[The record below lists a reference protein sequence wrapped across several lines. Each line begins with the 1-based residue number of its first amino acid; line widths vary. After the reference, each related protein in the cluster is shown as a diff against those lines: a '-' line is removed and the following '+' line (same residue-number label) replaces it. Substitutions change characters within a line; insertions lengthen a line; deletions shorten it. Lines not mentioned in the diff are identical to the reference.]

1 MSPSEN
7 TGLKSRQ
14 AGLFNGLLR
23 DKLIHS
29 WLSEDGPS
37 FLWVRGAPG
46 QGKTVLS
53 KFLLNHLESQPPNS
67 RQHTSVIYYF
77 FYDQD
82 ERFQTIDSF
91 LRSLIKQ
98 LLTTPDLSGY
108 IAEVFEVDPSTESED
123 GLWEIL
129 GRIIRVP
136 VFRTI
141 YCVLDALDECK
152 DEGPRKRLLQRIT
165 RLLKTPSRKKGAFSD
180 LKLLVTSRP
189 IVDISRE
196 LHRFPC
202 IDLKA
207 HPGDLKIFIDS
218 KVTALHHLSAD
229 LQKIAA
235 ELLLDRAER
244 TFLWVSI
251 VLKKLRTMTF
261 PTLAKLRGI
270 IEESPTDLDKL
281 YLGVINRIMEGS
293 QEEQKLLVW
302 VVYGRRPLTL
312 KELEAA
318 LATQMDSKS
327 KASTDEHKI
336 DLTAEA
342 VTSAAGVILEITDN
356 NVHLIHQ
363 SAKDFLLRNQQLSYA
378 EFCNGLD
385 PNVYLAKVCMIYLS
399 FEDFEAGPCGDWQT
413 VTARKNQYPLLH
425 YAARNW
431 HAHIRSKEDIDAIS
445 HILCRLI
452 EPRSP
457 ILLSWGEVA
466 EIKDLQ
472 EASDTWGIATKANI
486 AWLAEFK
493 SSTTTITAERVGEMA
508 KNWVTGYSL
517 IERSIRRGDVQFTEG
532 AVHAL
537 ASNFDEG
544 MMKLLLD
551 RNDGIKVTHE
561 LVKAAA
567 ANQKNGNYIMRLLL
581 KSSDD
586 IVLTPDLVEVAARN
600 GEGGRDIIELL
611 LRKEHIKIADG
622 AVAEITKRFDAEV
635 MRLLPDERG
644 DIKITKEVVKAVAGS
659 WRSKKVMP
667 LLLNRYGDDIE
678 VTEEMVRIIAQSFD
692 HEVMI
697 LLLDRRGDDVKITE
711 KVVKA
716 AAENVKSG
724 EEVITLLLDRRG
736 DDAKVTEEMV
746 RIIAES
752 FDHKVMTLLLDRRG
766 DEIKITEGVF
776 KAAAGNIK
784 SGKEVITLLLDR
796 RGDDTKVTEEMVRI
810 IAQSFDHE
818 AMTLLLDRWGDGIKI
833 TDKVFKAAAGNKRGE
848 KIMRLLLDRRGDE
861 VKITDEVVKAAAWNS
876 RGRGIMRLLLDRRG
890 DEVKITDE
898 VVKAA
903 AGNLYG
909 DEEVMRLLL
918 DQRGDEVKITDKVFE
933 VAAWNLRGRGI
944 MRLLLDR
951 RGDEVKITDEVV
963 EEAAGNLHGGEEM
976 MRLLLDRR
984 GDEIKITDEVLKAAV
999 GNGNRAE
1006 ERIRLLLDR
1015 RGDEIK
1021 ITDEV
1026 VTAAAGNP
1034 EGGIIMMLLLDRRG
1048 DEVKITDEVVK
1059 AAAGNP
1065 KGEEVI
1071 RLLLNRLGNEV
1082 KITDEV
1088 VKAAAGNPEGEE
1100 MMRLLLDR
1108 RGYEVKIT
1116 DEVVKAAAENQY
1128 EGEKMMRL
1136 LLDQRGDEVKIT
1148 HEVVTAAVGNGFG
1161 GEKVMKLLLD
1171 RRGTEVVKAAAGK
1184 GGEDVT
1190 KLLLNRRGN
1199 DIKITEEIIKAA
1211 AGNKESGQEVI
1222 TLLLDRRGDDVGITD
1237 EIIGAVG
1244 NERSGG
1250 EADAREGA
1258 VPGVCP
1264 A

>member
-1 MSPSEN
+1 MKVDVHSLMHVKP
-7 TGLKSRQ
+7 GLSDTEIKYVKALDAPDYVSFRKYRVEEPASGTFQ
-14 AGLFNGLLR
+14 WLLR
-23 DKLIHS
+23 DELIHS

-129 GRIIRVP
+129 ERIIRVP

-152 DEGPRKRLLQRIT
+152 DEGSRKRLLQRIT
-165 RLLKTPSRKKGAFSD
+165 RLLKPPSRKEGAFSE

-251 VLKKLRTMTF
+251 VLKKLKTMTF
-261 PTLAKLRGI
+261 PTPAKLRSI

-281 YLGVINRIMEGS
+281 YLGIIDRIMEGS

-385 PNVYLAKVCMIYLS
+385 PNVYLAKVCMIYLG
-399 FEDFEAGPCGDWQT
+399 FEDFEAGPCGDWQR

-466 EIKDLQ
+466 EIQDLQ
-472 EASDTWGIATKANI
+472 EANDTWGIATKANI

-493 SSTTTITAERVGEMA
+493 SSTTTITAERVREMA
-508 KNWVTGYSL
+508 ENWVTGYSL

-561 LVKAAA
+561 LMKAAA

-586 IVLTPDLVEVAARN
+586 IVLTPDLVEVVARN
-600 GEGGRDIIELL
+600 GGSGRDIIELL

-622 AVAEITKRFDAEV
+622 AAAAIAKWFGAEV

-644 DIKITKEVVKAVAGS
+644 GIKITKEVVKA
-659 WRSKKVMP
+659 
-667 LLLNRYGDDIE
+667 
-678 VTEEMVRIIAQSFD
+678 
-692 HEVMI
+692 
-697 LLLDRRGDDVKITE
+697 
-711 KVVKA
+711 
-716 AAENVKSG
+716 AAENK
-724 EEVITLLLDRRG
+724 
-736 DDAKVTEEMV
+736 
-746 RIIAES
+746 
-752 FDHKVMTLLLDRRG
+752 
-766 DEIKITEGVF
+766 
-776 KAAAGNIK
+776 K

-818 AMTLLLDRWGDGIKI
+818 VMT
-833 TDKVFKAAAGNKRGE
+833 
-848 KIMRLLLDRRGDE
+848 LLLDRRGDD
-861 VKITDEVVKAAAWNS
+861 VKITEK
-876 RGRGIMRLLLDRRG
+876 
-890 DEVKITDE
+890 

-903 AGNLYG
+903 AGNP
-909 DEEVMRLLL
+909 ESEKVMRLLL
-918 DQRGDEVKITDKVFE
+918 DQRGDEVKITE
-933 VAAWNLRGRGI
+933 
-944 MRLLLDR
+944 
-951 RGDEVKITDEVV
+951 
-963 EEAAGNLHGGEEM
+963 
-976 MRLLLDRR
+976 
-984 GDEIKITDEVLKAAV
+984 
-999 GNGNRAE
+999 
-1006 ERIRLLLDR
+1006 
-1015 RGDEIK
+1015 
-1021 ITDEV
+1021 
-1026 VTAAAGNP
+1026 
-1034 EGGIIMMLLLDRRG
+1034 
-1048 DEVKITDEVVK
+1048 EVVK
-1059 AAAGNP
+1059 AAAGNIYG
-1065 KGEEVI
+1065 GEEVMRI
-1071 RLLLNRLGNEV
+1071 LLDRRGNEINV
-1082 KITDEV
+1082 TDEV
-1088 VKAAAGNPEGEE
+1088 VKAAVGNRYEGEQI
-1100 MMRLLLDR
+1100 MGLLLDR
-1108 RGYEVKIT
+1108 RG
-1116 DEVVKAAAENQY
+1116 
-1128 EGEKMMRL
+1128 
-1136 LLDQRGDEVKIT
+1136 GDEV
-1148 HEVVTAAVGNGFG
+1148 
-1161 GEKVMKLLLD
+1161 
-1171 RRGTEVVKAAAGK
+1171 
-1184 GGEDVT
+1184 
-1190 KLLLNRRGN
+1190 
-1199 DIKITEEIIKAA
+1199 
-1211 AGNKESGQEVI
+1211 
-1222 TLLLDRRGDDVGITD
+1222 
-1237 EIIGAVG
+1237 
-1244 NERSGG
+1244 
-1250 EADAREGA
+1250 
-1258 VPGVCP
+1258 
-1264 A
+1264 